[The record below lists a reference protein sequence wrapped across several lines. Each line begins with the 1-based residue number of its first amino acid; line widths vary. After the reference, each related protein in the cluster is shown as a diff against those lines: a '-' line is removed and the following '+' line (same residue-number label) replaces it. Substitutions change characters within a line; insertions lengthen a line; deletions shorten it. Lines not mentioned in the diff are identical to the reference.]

1 MAISFD
7 NIPVDLRVPGAAIEI
22 VNTGAL
28 RGLPGIPTKILVI
41 GQRLATGTVAADT
54 PIRVLNV
61 AAAEEYFGRGS
72 QLHRMF
78 RSLKMNNS
86 WTETWAIALD
96 ELVAGTQ
103 AIGSILF
110 GGAVTAAGT
119 LNLYIGGQRLRV
131 GVAAT
136 DSPAAVATNVTAA
149 ITAKTD
155 LAVTAA
161 VNGGTPEQIDITARH
176 KGENGTDIDVRFN
189 FYSGETLPVGLTAAV
204 TAMNGGA
211 GNPDVASAITVMADE
226 WYTDIAMPYTDT
238 ANLLA
243 LETELASRFGPLKMQ
258 DGHAYAGAAGTH
270 AALTT
275 LGNGRNSPHLSIM
288 GAKASPTP
296 PDEWA
301 AALCGV
307 CAYHAKIDPARP
319 LQTLQLVGIM
329 PPDIEARFILEERN
343 LLLFDAISTWKVDAG
358 GNVLIE
364 RVITTYE
371 KNAGGI
377 DDPSYLDLNTMK
389 TLAYLRYSVQARIL
403 NKFPRFKLGD
413 DGTQYGAGQKI
424 VTPKIIRAEL
434 IALFR
439 QWEEAGLA
447 ENIDQF
453 KEDLIVERD
462 GTDVNRINAL
472 IPPDIINQ
480 FRVFAGQVEFRL

>member
-1 MAISFD
+1 MPISFD
-7 NIPVDLRVPGAAIEI
+7 SIPVDLRVPGAAIEI

-28 RGLPGIPTKILVI
+28 RGLPGMPSKILVI
-41 GQRLATGTVAADT
+41 GQRLAAGTAAAGT
-54 PIRVLNV
+54 PIRVLTE

-78 RSLKMNNS
+78 RILKLNNS
-86 WTETWAIALD
+86 WTETWAIPLD
-96 ELVAGTQ
+96 DLAAGTQ
-103 AIGSILF
+103 ATGSILF

-119 LNLYIGGQRLRV
+119 LNLYLGGTRVRV

-136 DSPAAVATNVTAA
+136 DSPAAVATNVAAA

-155 LAVTAA
+155 LAITAA
-161 VNGGTPEQIDITARH
+161 VNGATAEQVDLTARH
-176 KGENGTDIDVRFN
+176 KGENGDDIDVRVN
-189 FYSGETLPVGLTAAV
+189 FYPGEALPAGLSASV
-204 TAMNGGA
+204 TAMSGGA
-211 GNPDVASAITVMADE
+211 GNPDIAAAVTAMADE
-226 WYTDIAMPYTDT
+226 WYTDIVMPWTDT

-243 LETELASRFGPLKMQ
+243 LETELTTRFGPLVMQ
-258 DGHAYAGAAGTH
+258 DGHAYAAAAGTH

-275 LGNGRNSPHLSIM
+275 LGNGRNSPHLTIM

-301 AALCGV
+301 AALAGV

-319 LQTLQLVGIM
+319 FQTLNLVGVL
-329 PPDIEARFILEERN
+329 PPAVEDRFTMSERN
-343 LLLFDAISTWKVDAG
+343 LLLFDGIATWKVDAG
-358 GNVLIE
+358 GGVLIE

-371 KNAGGI
+371 SNAAGV

-389 TLAYLRYSVQARIL
+389 TLAYLRYSVRARIL
-403 NKFPRFKLGD
+403 SKFPRFKLAD
-413 DGTQYGAGQKI
+413 DGKQLGAGQKV
-424 VTPKIIRAEL
+424 VTPRIIRAEL

-462 GTDVNRINAL
+462 ANDVNRINAL
-472 IPPDIINQ
+472 IPPDIVNQ